1 MTTQVIGI
9 DHIYISVTDMEA
21 SEHYYD
27 KVMTILG
34 FKKNQFE
41 IGGVN
46 HIQYFN
52 KHSGYVIRPASPR
65 APPHNRYHPGLHHF
79 CFRVDTK
86 EDVTDAAS
94 KLRASGID
102 CSEPQ
107 NFPEYAED
115 YHAIFLSDPDGIKL
129 EITNYRE
136 ERRFRHDHWERV

>member
-21 SEHYYD
+21 AESYYD
-27 KVMTILG
+27 KVMTTLG
-34 FKKNQFE
+34 FKKNQFD
-41 IGGVN
+41 IGDVG

-52 KHSGYVIRPASPR
+52 RHFGYVIRPATTG

-79 CFRVDTK
+79 CFRVDTR
-86 EDVTDAAS
+86 EDVTGAAN
-94 KLRASGID
+94 KLRALGID

-107 NFPEYAED
+107 DFPEYAED
-115 YHAIFLSDPDGIKL
+115 YYAVFLSDPDGIKL

-136 ERRFRHDHWERV
+136 ERRFRHDYWEQV